1 MNIVVKKIEELVPY
15 KNNPRINDSSI
26 RAVANSIKEFGF
38 KVPLVIDKNNTIIC
52 GHTRYKAC
60 KLIGLTDIPCVLAD
74 DLTEEQIKAYRI
86 ADNSTSSLSDWDID
100 LLNLELKDIKLD
112 MQDYGLYLDEEQAK
126 RATKAELEERDGKQM
141 EKMELRAFEHYDY
154 LVFVF
159 DNQQDFLN
167 MAQEFG
173 LKKVDA
179 GWVNRKIGLGRVLK
193 GEELVKRIRHKD
205 SNSIKK

>member
-1 MNIVVKKIEELVPY
+1 MDIVVKNIKDLVPY
-15 KNNPRINDSSI
+15 KNNPRVNDSSI

-38 KVPLVIDKNNTIIC
+38 KVPLVIDQNNTIIC

-74 DLTEEQIKAYRI
+74 DLTEEQIKAFRI
-86 ADNSTSSLSDWDID
+86 ADNSTASLSEWDID
-100 LLNLELKDIKLD
+100 LLNIELQDIKLD
-112 MQDYGLYLDEEQAK
+112 MQDYGLYLDEENQK
-126 RATKAELEERDGKQM
+126 VKNKVEKEEDGKQI

-159 DNQQDFLN
+159 DSQQDFLN

-173 LKKVDA
+173 LHRVDA

-193 GEELVKRIRHKD
+193 GEELVKRIRHQD
-205 SNSIKK
+205 SDTVKK